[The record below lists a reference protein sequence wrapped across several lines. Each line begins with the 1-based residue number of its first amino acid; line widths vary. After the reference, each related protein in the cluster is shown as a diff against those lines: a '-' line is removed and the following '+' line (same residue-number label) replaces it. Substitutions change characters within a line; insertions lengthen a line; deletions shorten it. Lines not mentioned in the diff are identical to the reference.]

1 MHIQSINFLTSNSI
15 EERKFP
21 EQLDI
26 HMEKKKKKPKTRI
39 PLTSL
44 IHVFNFK
51 KRIIDLNVKAKKLYL
66 IDKM

>member
-26 HMEKKKKKPKTRI
+26 HMEKKKKKNPK
-39 PLTSL
+39 LEFHS
-44 IHVFNFK
+44 HHSYM
-51 KRIIDLNVKAKKLYL
+51 YL
-66 IDKM
+66 ILKKEL